1 MPFHLIRKKKKEK
14 KVYCEV
20 EGKQILVWGSVTWP
34 NPQLC
39 AQFISCREYG
49 DTTTSVSSALQGL
62 INQATK
68 MREKR
73 EIHWLTRGIILYF
86 ATIGRKHME
95 SPPERL
101 DEAVSCFPLLT
112 AKERLNFPGPVTI
125 TFHLEKSPLMGTGVF
140 TLLWTELEL
149 RLADC
154 RSHYMLCSWIRQHL
168 HYILFDLYSN
178 FLIHC
183 LKKLPSNL
191 VQS

>member
-1 MPFHLIRKKKKEK
+1 M
-14 KVYCEV
+14 YCEV

-34 NPQLC
+34 NPQLYV
-39 AQFISCREYG
+39 QFISIREYN
-49 DTTTSVSSALQGL
+49 DNATTGSSVLQGL
-62 INQATK
+62 INPATK

-86 ATIGRKHME
+86 ATNCRKRME
-95 SPPERL
+95 CPPERR
-101 DEAVSCFPLLT
+101 DEVVSCFPLLT
-112 AKERLNFPGPVTI
+112 VKERLSFPGPVTI

-154 RSHYMLCSWIRQHL
+154 RSHYMLCLWIRQHL

>member
-1 MPFHLIRKKKKEK
+1 MPFHLIRKKKEK
-14 KVYCEV
+14 KGVVRWRESKSLYEV
-20 EGKQILVWGSVTWP
+20 LSPGQILSSVWHSLALENIIG
-34 NPQLC
+34 
-39 AQFISCREYG
+39 
-49 DTTTSVSSALQGL
+49 SSALQGL
-62 INQATK
+62 INPATK
-68 MREKR
+68 MREKM
-73 EIHWLTRGIILYF
+73 EIHWLNRGIILCF
-86 ATIGRKHME
+86 ATIGSKDKEH
-95 SPPERL
+95 SPL
-101 DEAVSCFPLLT
+101 DEIVSCFPLLT
-112 AKERLNFPGPVTI
+112 VKARLSFPGPVTI

-154 RSHYMLCSWIRQHL
+154 RSHYMLCSWTRQRS